1 MKRMIIALYAAAAL
15 AAGGPAYAGQEAVEK
30 FSLPGLDG
38 KQVRLE
44 DSLGKGYVVLNF
56 WARWCASC
64 EEEVPQLAAL
74 MKSPGADKAVFIG
87 VNVGDSAAKASKFVA
102 KFKYPY
108 RVALDKDKSVAKKYG
123 VMGLPVT
130 IIISKEGK
138 IVFRGSR
145 PPKTLPAAT
154 AGAVSAP

>member
-1 MKRMIIALYAAAAL
+1 MKRNVISLFAAL
-15 AAGGPAYAGQEAVEK
+15 ILASAASAGTATETAEK

-38 KQVRLE
+38 KQVKLE

-74 MKSPGADKAVFIG
+74 MRSPGADKAVFIG
-87 VNVGDSAAKASKFVA
+87 VNVGDTAAKAAKFVA
-102 KFKYPY
+102 KTRYPY
-108 RVALDKDKSVAKKYG
+108 LVALDKDKAVAKKYG
-123 VMGLPVT
+123 VLGLPVT
-130 IIISKEGK
+130 VIIDRSGR

-145 PPKTLPAAT
+145 PPEKFDFTK
-154 AGAVSAP
+154 

>member
-1 MKRMIIALYAAAAL
+1 MKKLIFAAAVLL
-15 AAGGPAYAGQEAVEK
+15 AAVSVRAAQDTAEK
-30 FSLPGLDG
+30 FTLPGMEG
-38 KQVRLE
+38 KQVKLD

-56 WARWCASC
+56 WARWCSSC

-87 VNVGDSAAKASKFVA
+87 VNVGDNEAKAAKFVT

-108 RVALDKDKSVAKKYG
+108 IVALDKDKSVAKRYG
-123 VMGLPVT
+123 VLGLPVT
-130 IIISKEGK
+130 IIIDRAGK

-145 PPKTLPAAT
+145 PPKTFDF
-154 AGAVSAP
+154 SK